1 MVAFQKAS
9 KKKQKLR
16 LAVYGPSGAGKTF
29 SALRIAKGIGGR
41 VAVIDT
47 EHGSASKYADRFDF
61 SVCELPNKTIDEYI
75 DALKSAR
82 GHFEVVVIDSLS
94 HAWQQLL
101 EEIDRLAKAKHK
113 GNTWAAWRDGTPQQ
127 RDLVEAILSFPGHVI
142 ATMRSKT
149 EWDAEKDSNGKV
161 NPKRVG
167 LAPEQGKGIEYE
179 FDVLMEISVEHIA
192 VIQKDRSGKF
202 QDKTIEKPGEEF
214 GQALAAWLDQGEE
227 TPARPALAAVPKP
240 EIVEEK
246 TSSATLAAAAAEAD
260 GKVKER
266 RKKAIGFVDSY
277 VRKLASI
284 TATVTGASTEAELA
298 TARKVF
304 EVEKAR
310 LDPATRGGLQH
321 FEPRLTEVVKIAEL
335 EHEAELNQLHYSL
348 NDEERE
354 VLAWFAS
361 EVKG

>member
-61 SVCELPNKTIDEYI
+61 DVCELKGKTIEEYI
-75 DALKSAR
+75 DALKAAR
-82 GHFEVVVIDSLS
+82 GVFDVVIIDSMS

-101 EEIDRLAKAKHK
+101 EEIERIAKAKYK
-113 GNTWAAWRDGTPQQ
+113 GNTWAAWSEGTPMQ
-127 RDLVEAILSFPGHVI
+127 RDLVEAILSFTGHIIV
-142 ATMRSKT
+142 TMRSKT
-149 EWDAEKDSNGKV
+149 EWSTEKDSK

-179 FDVLMEISVEHIA
+179 FDVLMEISAEHIA

-214 GQALAAWLDQGEE
+214 GRELAAWLDQGEE
-227 TPARPALAAVPKP
+227 LPRPALVATPKSSTPDTGAADEANV
-240 EIVEEK
+240 
-246 TSSATLAAAAAEAD
+246 AA
-260 GKVKER
+260 R
-266 RKKAIGFVDSY
+266 RKKAIAFVADY
-277 VRKLASI
+277 KTKLDAI
-284 TATVTGASTEAELA
+284 TATVTAATTDAELA
-298 TARKVF
+298 EAQKVF
-304 EVEKAR
+304 AIAKGR
-310 LDPATRGGLQH
+310 LDAGVRAGLAH
-321 FEPRLTEVVKIAEL
+321 FEPRLTAVLEVSEL
-335 EHEAELNQLHYSL
+335 DAEAELNRLHYDL
-348 NDEERE
+348 NNDERAI
-354 VLAWFAS
+354 LAWFDA
-361 EVKG
+361 ETKGGV